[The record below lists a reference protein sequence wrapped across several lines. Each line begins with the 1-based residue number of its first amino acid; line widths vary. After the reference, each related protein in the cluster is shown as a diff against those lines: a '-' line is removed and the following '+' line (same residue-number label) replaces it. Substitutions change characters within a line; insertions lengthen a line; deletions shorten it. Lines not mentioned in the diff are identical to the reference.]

1 MSDAVAAY
9 DQQDTQKRFLPDL
22 FDQMRGTN
30 TVPQF
35 DIQELAKIASEVT
48 LRLGI
53 AVPQPLKILLVEG
66 GDVQFFLFGRIYV
79 STVAPLRVTKVD
91 Y

>member
-1 MSDAVAAY
+1 MSDAVAPH
-9 DQQDTQKRFLPDL
+9 DQQNTQKCFLPDL
-22 FDQMRGTN
+22 FDQMRGPY

-35 DIQELAKIASEVT
+35 DIQKLAKIAREVT

-53 AVPQPLKILLVEG
+53 AIPQPLKILLVEG
-66 GDVQFFLFGRIYV
+66 GDVQFFLFSRIYV
-79 STVAPLRVTKVD
+79 STVPPLRVTKVD